1 MSVLIDQNTLD
12 LISHSEEQTRRF
24 GAYLAPLLKAGDVI
38 CLRGELGVGKTRFV
52 QGIAQ
57 GLQVEGPVRSPS
69 FTLVW
74 EYTSPAGL
82 KLFHIDLY
90 RLGDAVAESLAIG
103 IEEYLYGDGVCVI
116 EWSERAEPIL
126 PADRLTVEMRFID
139 DYKRGILLRAGGE
152 RSRELL
158 TAYRSVVTG
167 HAPAS
172 SAPAG
177 RS

>member
-24 GAYLAPLLKAGDVI
+24 GAYLAPFLQAGDII

-57 GLQVEGPVRSPS
+57 GLLVEGPVRSPS

-82 KLFHIDLY
+82 KLFHVDLY
-90 RLGDAVAESLAIG
+90 RLGDAVAESLAFG

-126 PADRLTVEMRFID
+126 PADRLTVELRFID
-139 DYKRGILLRAGGE
+139 DYKRGILLRAGGR
-152 RSRELL
+152 RSGEIL
-158 TAYRSVVTG
+158 TSYRSAVIG
-167 HAPAS
+167 HPPAS
-172 SAPAG
+172 SSPAV
-177 RS
+177 RP

>member
-1 MSVLIDQNTLD
+1 
-12 LISHSEEQTRRF
+12 
-24 GAYLAPLLKAGDVI
+24 
-38 CLRGELGVGKTRFV
+38 
-52 QGIAQ
+52 
-57 GLQVEGPVRSPS
+57 
-69 FTLVW
+69 
-74 EYTSPAGL
+74 
-82 KLFHIDLY
+82 
-90 RLGDAVAESLAIG
+90 VAESLAIG

-126 PADRLTVEMRFID
+126 PADRLMVEMRFID

>member
-74 EYTSPAGL
+74 EYMSPAGL